1 MPAAITSYIDPSVE
15 PEAVIG
21 DTLWRCIPAPRGGRR
36 GYSQKLRHLQ
46 EGIAQGLY
54 SNKYPFVLPGGH
66 EYARS
71 WGFTIVES
79 VLQGGRE
86 WGETESEEEAAES
99 STVLEPPAQ
108 KAKPASPKAPVV
120 TTQVISV
127 PVKAAV
133 EASQIVSLPVQAK
146 PKVRLATSSK
156 GVPQRRTTDLGDE
169 REGTDLQTEAA
180 SSENLEPVR
189 ESIRPSAVIRPS
201 STPKSLAK
209 VLPKPPP
216 KDPPVVSP
224 ASTTSSKS
232 LPVKAAPEQLLR
244 PNPFLLPDGVL
255 AYERS
260 GKSFEELRSYRNFN
274 GLLPESGIERKFIL
288 FLDYHQVLDR
298 GVSESA
304 SWSHKIP
311 GDNVSFL
318 RRVKQSAERV
328 FGNRDSVL
336 IFVLSHI
343 EASSRNLEG
352 LLRACNDT
360 KEIIEENLIQALFV
374 TREREG
380 VTGKL
385 ATARKISRGFSIP
398 ICIVDDN
405 VRVIAEFAGAQEHIN
420 PTIHCVHIK
429 LRRKP
434 SAERAEVVRPFLAGC
449 SEDLEKL
456 FRHYKQ

>member
-1 MPAAITSYIDPSVE
+1 MPAAITSYIDTGVE
-15 PEAVIG
+15 PTELIG
-21 DTLWRCIPAPRGGRR
+21 DTLWRCVPAPRGRRR

-54 SNKYPFVLPGGH
+54 SNKYPFVLSGGH

-99 STVLEPPAQ
+99 STVLESPAQ
-108 KAKPASPKAPVV
+108 KAKPAPPKAPVI

-133 EASQIVSLPVQAK
+133 EASQVVSLPVQAK

-169 REGTDLQTEAA
+169 SEGTDLQTEAA

-201 STPKSLAK
+201 SIPKSLAK
-209 VLPKPPP
+209 VLPSPPP
-216 KDPPVVSP
+216 KEPPFVSP

-260 GKSFEELRSYRNFN
+260 GDSFEELRSYRNFN

-298 GVSESA
+298 VGIVVAQDPRRQREFLEACEAVS
-304 SWSHKIP
+304 
-311 GDNVSFL
+311 
-318 RRVKQSAERV
+318 
-328 FGNRDSVL
+328 
-336 IFVLSHI
+336 
-343 EASSRNLEG
+343 
-352 LLRACNDT
+352 RACFW
-360 KEIIEENLIQALFV
+360 EQ
-374 TREREG
+374 
-380 VTGKL
+380 
-385 ATARKISRGFSIP
+385 GFSVDL
-398 ICIVDDN
+398 CI
-405 VRVIAEFAGAQEHIN
+405 EPH
-420 PTIHCVHIK
+420 
-429 LRRKP
+429 
-434 SAERAEVVRPFLAGC
+434 
-449 SEDLEKL
+449 
-456 FRHYKQ
+456 